1 MLRFNRLRAHAAACL
16 SALCLAATSLVPG
29 AGLSLAP
36 SMAQAQSGSDPKTA
50 QALITGE
57 LEHIFG
63 LLGPLPLDAASVTED
78 AGGGV
83 LAQVTIFGR
92 PVGTLAVDVAPSGD
106 GLWTVASRDWRAGE
120 NLDANVGAAS
130 DSWQLQGLWD
140 QRIRGY
146 RQLDYRVQGLTL
158 RTAQGG
164 EFNIDE
170 LSMVADPAGYRV
182 QVRGLRVSGGTA
194 PANEGDPDTSAGFT
208 IGELRYQSQW
218 QGGAPGSAYASL
230 GRAFDYRF
238 LKAIGDGGE
247 ALIAA
252 TMAHL
257 QALYLPASASRSDLE
272 IRDLGLS
279 VGALGLTVQIDR
291 MTLPAGSEGDALKA
305 QDLQLTM
312 DGLEIQ
318 RREDFAS
325 LNQAQ
330 LSLNLAEA
338 DVAAV
343 AGALAT
349 LFTEAEPGS
358 SWSVLADIFLFFS
371 SLQVE
376 GSVSGMVFTLPDRLF
391 SLTMAEAAGSLQL
404 RDMRL
409 DGAGVTLQVRA
420 DGIDLSALPS
430 EAGTEPD
437 PIVVPAV
444 VPVLGGRLVRFDP
457 LSQSLVPSQL
467 STTVDITALPMAN
480 LRETLG
486 SLPRAGS
493 VQDPRTLLRSL
504 ATGVLGMITPFLIQ
518 PPMVAVS
525 DTVATAEDFSMSLEG
540 THQVMPI
547 PPLFGF
553 GSFVANISGLD
564 AVSRR
569 AEQTAADAEASGGED
584 AQGMQEY
591 GRQIAGWA
599 SRMGDFGA
607 ASGNDQR
614 RYALELTQLGEIILN
629 GDIIAPQ

>member
-1 MLRFNRLRAHAAACL
+1 M
-16 SALCLAATSLVPG
+16 
-29 AGLSLAP
+29 
-36 SMAQAQSGSDPKTA
+36 
-50 QALITGE
+50 
-57 LEHIFG
+57 
-63 LLGPLPLDAASVTED
+63 
-78 AGGGV
+78 
-83 LAQVTIFGR
+83 
-92 PVGTLAVDVAPSGD
+92 
-106 GLWTVASRDWRAGE
+106 
-120 NLDANVGAAS
+120 
-130 DSWQLQGLWD
+130 
-140 QRIRGY
+140 
-146 RQLDYRVQGLTL
+146 QGLTL

-170 LSMVADPAGYRV
+170 LSMVANPAGYRV
-182 QVRGLRVSGGTA
+182 QVWGLHVSGGTA
-194 PANEGDPDTSAGFT
+194 PTNEGDPDTSASFT
-208 IGELRYQSQW
+208 IGEVRYQSQW

-238 LKAIGDGGE
+238 LKAIDNGSE

-257 QALYLPASASRSDLE
+257 QALYLPALASRTDLE

-291 MTLPAGSEGDALKA
+291 LTLPGGSEGDALKA

-338 DVAAV
+338 DVAAFT
-343 AGALAT
+343 GALAT
-349 LFTEAEPGS
+349 LFAEAEPGS
-358 SWSVLADIFLFFS
+358 SWSVLADVFLFFS
-371 SLQVE
+371 SLRVE

-404 RDMRL
+404 SDMRL

-420 DGIDLSALPS
+420 DGINLSALPS
-430 EAGTEPD
+430 EARIEPD
-437 PIVVPAV
+437 LIGVPAV

-457 LSQSLVPSQL
+457 LSQSLVPLQL

-504 ATGVLGMITPFLIQ
+504 ATGALGMITPFLIQ

-525 DTVATAEDFSMSLEG
+525 DTVATAEDFSVSLEG

-599 SRMGDFGA
+599 SRLGDFGA
-607 ASGNDQR
+607 ASSNDQR